1 MVTLG
6 QSKTS
11 SSQRGDESIQKLMT
25 VDEYL
30 TDKEIMEFQD
40 LALQVYGKALTFE
53 EAREQGTK
61 LAMAFDLM
69 LDNLDTIDNDKN

>member
-1 MVTLG
+1 MAKFNMNDT
-6 QSKTS
+6 
-11 SSQRGDESIQKLMT
+11 
-25 VDEYL
+25 EYI
-30 TDKEIMEFQD
+30 TDREIIEFQQ

>member
-11 SSQRGDESIQKLMT
+11 SNQRGNESIQKLIT

-30 TDKEIMEFQD
+30 TDQEIMEFQQ
-40 LALQVYGKALTFE
+40 LALQVYGKTLSFE
-53 EAREQGTK
+53 EAREQSTK

-69 LDNLDTIDNDKN
+69 LDNLDAIDNDKN